1 MGPVI
6 AYIGLGSNLGDRPA
20 WLRAGVDGLRAAG
33 CELMAA
39 SSVWESEPVDSPVP
53 LWFLNMAVAARTRL
67 QPLELLDVL
76 LDIER
81 RSGRVRTAPNAPR
94 SLDLDLLLLGDLRW
108 RDERLELPHPRMWE
122 RRFVL
127 EPLREIAPQ
136 LCNPASGRTV
146 TEECERARH
155 RSAAFEVGRLR
166 LAGIIRPSTGPW
178 RSASR
183 HEIQID
189 RR

>member
-1 MGPVI
+1 MI

-20 WLRAGVDGLRAAG
+20 WLRAGIDGLSAAG
-33 CELMAA
+33 CVLKAV
-39 SSVWESEPVDSPVP
+39 SSVWESEPVDCPEP
-53 LWFLNMAVAARTRL
+53 AWFLNMAVAARTRL
-67 QPLELLDVL
+67 APLELLDVL

-81 RSGRVRTAPNAPR
+81 LSGRVRTVPNAPR

-127 EPLREIAPQ
+127 EPLREIAPH
-136 LCNPASGRTV
+136 LRNPSSGRTV
-146 TEECERARH
+146 AEECERVRH
-155 RSAAFEVGRLR
+155 RSAAFEIGRLR

-183 HEIQID
+183 DEIQID

>member
-1 MGPVI
+1 MEAMI
-6 AYIGLGSNLGDRPA
+6 AYVGLGSNLGDRRA
-20 WLRAGVDGLRAAG
+20 HLLAGVEGLRAAG
-33 CELMAA
+33 LELEAA
-39 SSVWESEPVDSPVP
+39 SGVWESEPVEAAEP
-53 LWFLNMAVAARTRL
+53 LWFLNMAVAVRAGRD
-67 QPLELLDVL
+67 PLRLLDVL

-81 RSGRVRTAPNAPR
+81 RAGRVRTGRNAPR
-94 SLDLDLLLLGDLRW
+94 TLDLDLLTLGDLRW

-127 EPLREIAPQ
+127 EPLREIAPR
-136 LCNPASGRTV
+136 LRNPDTGRTV
-146 TEECERARH
+146 AQECARIRN
-155 RSAAFEVGRLR
+155 RSVVILRPQLR
-166 LAGIIRPSTGPW
+166 LAGIIRASTGSW

>member
-1 MGPVI
+1 MGTVI
-6 AYIGLGSNLGDRPA
+6 AYLGLGSNLGDRPA
-20 WLRAGVDGLRAAG
+20 WLRGGVEGLRAAG
-33 CELMAA
+33 CELTAA
-39 SSVWESEPVDSPVP
+39 SSVWESEPVDSPEP
-53 LWFLNMAVAARTRL
+53 LWFLNMAVAVRTGL

-94 SLDLDLLLLGDLRW
+94 TLDLDLLLLGDLRW

-127 EPLREIAPQ
+127 EPLREIAPH
-136 LCNPASGRTV
+136 LRNPASGRTV
-146 TEECERARH
+146 AEECERVRY
-155 RSAAFEVGRLR
+155 RSVAFEIGRLR